1 MKSYGM
7 RGDMNPQT
15 KQKADMTPSNHYKG
29 KSDKKHEYPGKKHG
43 CHDMSPKV
51 KVADEE
57 AVWQNMRG

>member
-7 RGDMNPQT
+7 KGDMNPQT
-15 KQKADMTPSNHYKG
+15 KQKAQMAPKSKG
-29 KSDKKHEYPGKKHG
+29 DSKKGSKAG

-51 KVADEE
+51 KEANEQ